1 MKRTLI
7 ALTFGLITY
16 NSFGQWSNTSNN
28 GTQGAVKIKNYLL
41 FDADGDFTGG
51 NYFTIQDDPANNYL
65 RIGYLFNNNLSINSQ
80 GNIGIGT
87 SSQVYKLEVVGDI
100 KTTGKLF
107 LGNPNHGLLRSN
119 NDVTLYTGNGSLN
132 FSTTT
137 YPYGIPDAS
146 KVKMTIANNG
156 NVGIGTSSPSGKLH
170 VKGETYIDGWLRV
183 LNNRGLY
190 FQNYGGG
197 LYMEDNTWIRTFG
210 NKNFYH
216 NTGIM
221 RTDGTFQVGPSGNR
235 FNIKTDGNVGIGTT
249 NPGIWKLAVNGNIR
263 AKEIKVETGWSDFVF
278 ENGYKLPTL
287 KDVEKH
293 IKEKGHLKDI
303 PSAKEVEKNGIFLGE
318 MDSKLLQKIEE
329 LTLYTIQQQKE
340 IENLK
345 NENESLK
352 SLVAKF
358 LELQKRLEKLEKK

>member
-1 MKRTLI
+1 MKKRILLI
-7 ALTFGLITY
+7 VLIGMNFGLKAQITDT
-16 NSFGQWSNTSNN
+16 GSN
-28 GTQGAVKIKNYLL
+28 V
-41 FDADGDFTGG
+41 
-51 NYFTIQDDPANNYL
+51 
-65 RIGYLFNNNLSINSQ
+65 
-80 GNIGIGT
+80 GIGT
-87 SSQVYKLEVVGDI
+87 TSPQSLFHVSGLSVNPNTNTDVMAILTNTRYSSADVTGKNKLVFGWANHYAAGIAAYKTSSN
-100 KTTGKLF
+100 TTGLKF
-107 LGNPNHGLLRSN
+107 I
-119 NDVTLYTGNGSLN
+119 TE
-132 FSTTT
+132 
-137 YPYGIPDAS
+137 YGYNVELEA
-146 KVKMTIANNG
+146 MTISGIG

-329 LTLYTIQQQKE
+329 LTLYTIQQEKE
-340 IENLK
+340 IK
-345 NENESLK
+345 SLK
-352 SLVAKF
+352 SMNSKL
-358 LELQKRLEKLEKK
+358 LELQKRLEKLENK